1 MIPGA
6 ATLRVGESVHD
17 LCHTTRRWWL
27 IDDRPYDRCRDYRC
41 AGDRSCGCDW
51 VIAASAAI
59 VAAATVVVAVDV
71 DIAID
76 VYVLIDVYV
85 SVDVG
90 VLVHVS
96 VSVDVLV
103 GVAVLIGV
111 GGVGAVLVSGARV
124 GTVLAGAG
132 VTAIDTG
139 LRAAPWLATATRG
152 TTAAATT
159 SSALSKKCH
168 SRNEDGDG
176 EYAEDLS

>member
-1 MIPGA
+1 MI
-6 ATLRVGESVHD
+6 T
-17 LCHTTRRWWL
+17 
-27 IDDRPYDRCRDYRC
+27 
-41 AGDRSCGCDW
+41 
-51 VIAASAAI
+51 ASAAI
-59 VAAATVVVAVDV
+59 VAATSVVVAMDV

-152 TTAAATT
+152 TTAAT

-168 SRNEDGDG
+168 SRDEDGDG

>member
-1 MIPGA
+1 MIA
-6 ATLRVGESVHD
+6 ATA
-17 LCHTTRRWWL
+17 T
-27 IDDRPYDRCRDYRC
+27 
-41 AGDRSCGCDW
+41 
-51 VIAASAAI
+51 VI
-59 VAAATVVVAVDV
+59 AAATVVAAVNVDV

-103 GVAVLIGV
+103 SVAVLIGV

-124 GTVLAGAG
+124 RTVLAGAG

-152 TTAAATT
+152 ATAAAAT

-168 SRNEDGDG
+168 SRDEDGDG